1 MRTPLIIASVLAVS
15 VAVVSLSFDRYQA
28 ERQRVLLREVYLEAP
43 ASRLSACDA
52 SQISGLEPSTCQII
66 LEVLADARFL
76 RRSPEGVFVR
86 RADPPFNPAS

>member
-1 MRTPLIIASVLAVS
+1 MSPIAAAVH
-15 VAVVSLSFDRYQA
+15 
-28 ERQRVLLREVYLEAP
+28 LLREVYLEAP

-86 RADPPFNPAS
+86 RADPPFNHAS

>member
-1 MRTPLIIASVLAVS
+1 MMTGGYLSCFALSQFFQGERMSPIAAAVH
-15 VAVVSLSFDRYQA
+15 
-28 ERQRVLLREVYLEAP
+28 LLREVYLEAP
-43 ASRLSACDA
+43 ASRLSAGDA
-52 SQISGLEPSTCQII
+52 SQLSGLEPSTCQII